1 MAGSELSSRE
11 GSSVDSGLRP
21 DAKTVNEFHSNDDLD
36 KDSNSHH
43 HSLGSGAN
51 QASPGA
57 HNHDGSTSVQLLAD
71 FSLTGTRGSASAI
84 NSIIS
89 ALEQLGAINNTTP

>member
-1 MAGSELSSRE
+1 MATEGNRQ

-21 DAKTVNEFHSNDDLD
+21 DARTVNEFHSNDDLD
-36 KDSNSHH
+36 KDANSHH

-51 QASPGA
+51 QASPGS

-71 FSLTGTRGSASAI
+71 FTISGTRGTATCI
-84 NSIIS
+84 PQIIS
-89 ALEQLGAINNTTP
+89 ALVQLGATDNTTA